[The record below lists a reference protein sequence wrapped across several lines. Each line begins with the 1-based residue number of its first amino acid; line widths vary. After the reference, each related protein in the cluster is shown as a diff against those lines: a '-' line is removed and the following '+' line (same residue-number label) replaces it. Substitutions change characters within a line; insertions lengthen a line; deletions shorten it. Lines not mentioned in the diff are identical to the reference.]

1 MIEKDIVKK
10 DTKAAK
16 SEALTKKGSTLLKK
30 ADGEEE
36 EKHVEAR
43 LEVSFVSSLGKS
55 LDSHFPPKVEKGPC
69 SGGEEDEINI
79 GMEVVVD
86 PHGPN
91 PMTTYVEAQVN
102 ISKTV
107 FWKC

>member
-43 LEVSFVSSLGKS
+43 LEVSLVSSL
-55 LDSHFPPKVEKGPC
+55 
-69 SGGEEDEINI
+69 
-79 GMEVVVD
+79 
-86 PHGPN
+86 
-91 PMTTYVEAQVN
+91 
-102 ISKTV
+102 
-107 FWKC
+107 

>member
-1 MIEKDIVKK
+1 MSCWTRRSLPPREGSQRRLEELTTIVIEKDIVKK

-43 LEVSFVSSLGKS
+43 LEVSLVSSL
-55 LDSHFPPKVEKGPC
+55 
-69 SGGEEDEINI
+69 
-79 GMEVVVD
+79 
-86 PHGPN
+86 
-91 PMTTYVEAQVN
+91 
-102 ISKTV
+102 
-107 FWKC
+107 